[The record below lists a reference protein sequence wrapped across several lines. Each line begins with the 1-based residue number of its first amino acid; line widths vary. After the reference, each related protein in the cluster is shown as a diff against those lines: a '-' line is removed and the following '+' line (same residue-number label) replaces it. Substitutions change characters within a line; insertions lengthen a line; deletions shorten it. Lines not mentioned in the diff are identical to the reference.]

1 MNIYPQNNVLIFR
14 TILPEIN
21 IYPPNNVLIFHMIF
35 PEINIYPQNNV
46 LIFRMDDVDRRD
58 NDKQMLLLY

>member
-1 MNIYPQNNVLIFR
+1 
-14 TILPEIN
+14 
-21 IYPPNNVLIFHMIF
+21 MIF